1 MATFCSVSAPVCD
14 FTNFIVPQGT
24 IGVSVSI
31 SLIISI
37 IIRLTRTIR
46 ILLAYSNFSAST
58 EHLITSKQ
66 CVISPARIIPAD
78 HQLNPPQAPSAISLV
93 TDYTRVVRF
102 PHQPDP
108 WQQRNH
114 NFHLITQVCCSF
126 TVERSRSTWV
136 ELCLYNNCTSMIWV
150 WPAHSDIDWEDC
162 KDVS

>member
-1 MATFCSVSAPVCD
+1 MFLSLFIQLIWQKILMATFCSVSAPVCD

-37 IIRLTRTIR
+37 NIRLTGTIR

-66 CVISPARIIPAD
+66 CVISPSRIIPTD
-78 HQLNPPQAPSAISLV
+78 HQLNPPEAPSAISLV

-114 NFHLITQVCCSF
+114 NFHLITQVCCSLY
-126 TVERSRSTWV
+126 SREEQKHLGWIMLV
-136 ELCLYNNCTSMIWV
+136 Q
-150 WPAHSDIDWEDC
+150 
-162 KDVS
+162 

>member
-31 SLIISI
+31 SIN
-37 IIRLTRTIR
+37 IRLTGTIR

-66 CVISPARIIPAD
+66 CGISPSRIIPAD
-78 HQLNPPQAPSAISLV
+78 HQLNPPEAPSALSLV

-108 WQQRNH
+108 
-114 NFHLITQVCCSF
+114 
-126 TVERSRSTWV
+126 
-136 ELCLYNNCTSMIWV
+136 
-150 WPAHSDIDWEDC
+150 
-162 KDVS
+162 